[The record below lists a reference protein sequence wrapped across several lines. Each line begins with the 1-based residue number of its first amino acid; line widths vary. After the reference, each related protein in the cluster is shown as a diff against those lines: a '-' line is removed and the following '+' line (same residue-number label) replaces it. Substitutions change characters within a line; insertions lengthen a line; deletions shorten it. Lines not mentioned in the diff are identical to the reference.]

1 MSVEVEEKILE
12 SEVVTTEV
20 ETDNETKQDE
30 QKSNETDVILPFAVE
45 KEYFI
50 DSVGKLP
57 RKPFYSF
64 VKRAFDIFVSLVGL
78 IVAFPFILIIALI
91 IKCSSKGPVFYKQE
105 RLGYKGK
112 KFMLVKFR
120 SMRVD
125 AEAQGAKW
133 SDGDNDPRIY
143 PFGRFLRRS
152 HLDEIPQLWTILI
165 GKMSLIG
172 PRPEREAFAI
182 EFEKYIHGFS
192 ERLKVKPGITG
203 LAQING
209 GYDLKP
215 EEKIIYDVEYIKNR
229 SLRMELKI
237 LFKSVGVVLG
247 RRGVK

>member
-1 MSVEVEEKILE
+1 MSVKAKEEILE
-12 SEVVTTEV
+12 SEIVITEV
-20 ETDNETKQDE
+20 VE
-30 QKSNETDVILPFAVE
+30 QEIQESNQSNIILPYEIE
-45 KEYFI
+45 KEYTI
-50 DSVGKLP
+50 DPIGKLP

-64 VKRAFDIFVSLVGL
+64 VKRAFDIFVSLIGL
-78 IVAFPFILIIALI
+78 IITLPFILLIAII

-125 AEAQGAKW
+125 AEVQGAKW

-152 HLDEIPQLWTILI
+152 HLDEIPQLWAILI

-172 PRPEREAFAI
+172 PRPEREVFAV

-203 LAQING
+203 WAQING

>member
-1 MSVEVEEKILE
+1 MSVKAKEEILE
-12 SEVVTTEV
+12 SEIVITEV
-20 ETDNETKQDE
+20 VE
-30 QKSNETDVILPFAVE
+30 QEIQESNQSNIILPYEIE
-45 KEYFI
+45 KEYTI
-50 DSVGKLP
+50 DPIGKLP

-64 VKRAFDIFVSLVGL
+64 VKRAFDIFVSLIAL
-78 IVAFPFILIIALI
+78 IITLPFILLIAII

-125 AEAQGAKW
+125 AESQGAKW
-133 SDGDNDPRIY
+133 SDGDDDPRIY

-152 HLDEIPQLWTILI
+152 HLDEIPQLWAILI

-172 PRPEREAFAI
+172 PRPEREVFAV

-203 LAQING
+203 WAQING